1 MKDPAFLFYSKD
13 FYEGTRM
20 MLPEERACYIDLLI
34 YQHQN
39 GVIPR
44 DIKRVLMYCS
54 GITESTLQ
62 ATLEAKF
69 ELADEGWVNKRL
81 EKAVLQRE
89 NFKKDLSISGKVGQ
103 FWKKAHK
110 MLKKSDIEKL
120 KKIVSKE
127 QIINKLEEVEV
138 LDEITL
144 QGWLEGWL
152 KLPFKGGLSNKANA
166 ITNANIISDNEK
178 GGVGEKTERPTFQK
192 QPLLNFQQLKKQ
204 CLENQQWV
212 EATCMGLQISL
223 TELPARLDD
232 FINKL
237 ISTGNKNERTLQD
250 FQGYFFN
257 SEKYNIGKNPKQ
269 DEPLRP
275 KSELV

>member
-1 MKDPAFLFYSKD
+1 MENENININENKDKD
-13 FYEGTRM
+13 
-20 MLPEERACYIDLLI
+20 
-34 YQHQN
+34 
-39 GVIPR
+39 
-44 DIKRVLMYCS
+44 
-54 GITESTLQ
+54 
-62 ATLEAKF
+62 
-69 ELADEGWVNKRL
+69 
-81 EKAVLQRE
+81 
-89 NFKKDLSISGKVGQ
+89 KDK
-103 FWKKAHK
+103 
-110 MLKKSDIEKL
+110 
-120 KKIVSKE
+120 
-127 QIINKLEEVEV
+127 
-138 LDEITL
+138 
-144 QGWLEGWL
+144 
-152 KLPFKGGLSNKANA
+152 
-166 ITNANIISDNEK
+166 EK
-178 GGVGEKTERPTFQK
+178 GGTGEKTERSTFKK